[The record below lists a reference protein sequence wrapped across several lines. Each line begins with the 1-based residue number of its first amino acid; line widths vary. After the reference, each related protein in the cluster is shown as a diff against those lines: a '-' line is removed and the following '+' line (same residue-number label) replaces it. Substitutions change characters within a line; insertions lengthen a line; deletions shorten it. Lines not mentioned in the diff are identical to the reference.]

1 MNYQELLQNIRSW
14 AKELGFQ
21 QLEVSDVDLSRYSAE
36 YLEWLQG
43 EFHGTM
49 RYMARNV
56 PLRTQPDRLLP
67 GTVRIISV
75 RMDYLDE
82 IERPSVLSDPSKAFV
97 SRYALGRDYH
107 KVLRRRLTKL
117 GTRINERVPHQ
128 YRAFV
133 DSAPVMEKPLAEK
146 AGIGWVGKHTL
157 VLNEQA
163 GSFFFLGELFTNL
176 PLPVSKRQVQDRCGA
191 CKACISVCPTEA
203 IIGPKKLDARRCIS
217 YLTIEHKGT
226 IPDEFREAIGNR
238 IFGCDDC
245 QLICPWNRYA
255 HKSTEPD
262 FVPRHG
268 LDHASILELLAW
280 DEREF
285 LRRTEGMALRR
296 INYSQWVRNLAIA
309 AGNAPSSESL
319 INAVQVKRQE
329 AVQAEDDMQI
339 EHLDWALKKLSPETT
354 VSTGSLD
361 TV

>member
-1 MNYQELLQNIRSW
+1 MNYEKLLESIRGW
-14 AKELGFQ
+14 AADLGFQ
-21 QLEVSDVDLSRYSAE
+21 QLEVTDADLSGYSSD
-36 YLEWLQG
+36 YLEWLHR

-56 PLRTQPDRLLP
+56 PLRTQPDHLLP

-117 GTRINERVPHQ
+117 GQRINENVPHQ
-128 YRAFV
+128 FRAFV

-176 PLPVSKRQVQDRCGA
+176 PLPVSKRKVQDRCGA
-191 CKACISVCPTEA
+191 CKACISVCPTDA
-203 IIGPKKLDARRCIS
+203 IIGPRKLDARRCIS
-217 YLTIEHKGT
+217 YLTIEHKGI
-226 IPDEFREAIGNR
+226 IPEEFREAIGNR

-255 HKSTEPD
+255 HESTEPD

-268 LDHASILELLAW
+268 LDHASIIELLKW
-280 DEREF
+280 DEEEF

-309 AGNAPSSESL
+309 AGNAPASEGL

-329 AVQAEDDMQI
+329 AVHAEDDMRI
-339 EHLDWALKKLSPETT
+339 EHLDWALDRLKSPTT